1 MQIATQALESSVL
14 SELDEKYEIFFTE
27 TDATLDLC
35 TLQKQEFCVEVI
47 PIGKRELLAFKTDSA
62 NDFWGKVEN

>member
-1 MQIATQALESSVL
+1 MQIATQALESTVL

-35 TLQKQEFCVEVI
+35 TLGQKKEFCVEVI
-47 PIGKRELLAFKTDSA
+47 PIGKRELLDFKTDST
-62 NDFWGKVEN
+62 NDF